1 MKLLFIFLFTTNIF
15 ANVSIEFIGACNS
28 EPLHSE
34 EILFY
39 PTNVGELT
47 VRTLQSNNIPFQGTS
62 QGLRSIFGLTT
73 EENELII
80 ISDKEML
87 AYGWCYKINGFAPE
101 LYPHKVDISN
111 NDHIQWYFAFSRYLN
126 GEWVSQCK
134 PSYQEPRQEFCSK

>member
-1 MKLLFIFLFTTNIF
+1 MKFLFILLFTTNLY
-15 ANVSIEFIGACNS
+15 ADVTIEFIGACDS
-28 EPLHSE
+28 SPLYSE
-34 EILFY
+34 ELSFY

-47 VRTLQSNNIPFQGTS
+47 TKTLQDNNISFQGTS
-62 QGLRSIFGLTT
+62 QGIRSIFGLTT

-80 ISDKEML
+80 ISDQEML
-87 AYGWCYKINGFAPE
+87 AYGWCYKINGVAPE